1 MRACTGYKIV
11 LFFCCLL
18 FWAPIMAQKKLAD
31 APKISPALLIKD
43 LQTLHKILKQNHPS
57 IYWYTPKDSMDFY
70 FSIALA
76 SVKDAMSAW
85 AFKNVVATYL
95 ANIKCGHTSVHF
107 SPKLTKQYATY
118 RYPLFPLQLKV
129 WKDSAVVIGN
139 LFTKDSI
146 LKRGTIVTAINQ
158 LPIKPLV
165 DSIYSMIST
174 DGNSINFKSQVLTN
188 NFSGWYKARFGNTDS
203 LYQISY
209 IDSAGYAKT
218 TSIAAY
224 VPPKPK
230 KDSLS
235 KSSVV
240 NSKTKIPKPAP
251 IKKWTL
257 LVDSTANTAFM
268 NLTSFSGS
276 GLRKFIRQS
285 FRTIKT
291 SGIKNLVIDLR
302 SNGGGNVKNSTLL
315 TRYISDHSFKIADSV
330 VAIRRG
336 ISKVPFSSYFDVMGY
351 AFAKA
356 VISKKQSDSGFH
368 LKRYEKHYHAPVKKN
383 HFDGSVYILQGGFTF
398 SASTLFTSP
407 LMNQKNVT
415 IVGEESG
422 GGYYGNSAMMIPS
435 IKLPHSKLL
444 FRLPLFRLVMDKTR
458 PKGGGVIPHVTV
470 DPSSYAIKQGF
481 DIKLETVKKM
491 IQQKKIKAQ

>member
-1 MRACTGYKIV
+1 MRGGNGYKLV
-11 LFFCCLL
+11 LFICCLTFL
-18 FWAPIMAQKKLAD
+18 APVMAQKKLVA
-31 APKISPALLIKD
+31 APKIPPALLIKD
-43 LQTLHKILKQNHPS
+43 LHTLQKVIVQNHPS
-57 IYWYTPKDSMDFY
+57 TYWHTPKDSMDIY
-70 FSIALA
+70 FTAALA
-76 SVKDAMSAW
+76 AVKDSMSVW
-85 AFKNVVATYL
+85 AFKNIVATYL

-268 NLTSFSGS
+268 NLSSFSGK
-276 GLRKFIRQS
+276 GFRRFIRQS
-285 FRTIKT
+285 FRTIH
-291 SGIKNLVIDLR
+291 SRGVKNLVIDLR
-302 SNGGGNVKNSTLL
+302 SNGGGEIKNSTLL

-330 VAIRRG
+330 VAKNRG
-336 ISKVPFSSYFDVMGY
+336 IRKIPGSSYFDLMGY
-351 AFAKA
+351 ALAK
-356 VISKKQSDSGFH
+356 VMISKKASDGGFH
-368 LKRYEKHYHAPVKKN
+368 ISRYEKHYYIPITKN

-407 LMNQKNVT
+407 LIKQKNVT
-415 IVGEESG
+415 IVGEETG
-422 GGYYGNSAMMIPS
+422 GGYYGNSAILIPS

-444 FRLPLFRLVMDKTR
+444 FRLPLYRMVMDKTR
-458 PKGGGVIPHVTV
+458 PKGGGVIPDVLV
-470 DPSSYAIKQGF
+470 EPSSYAIKLGI
-481 DIKLETVKKM
+481 DNKLEAVKKM
-491 IQQKKIKAQ
+491 IQQKN

>member
-1 MRACTGYKIV
+1 MRGGNGYKLV
-11 LFFCCLL
+11 LIFCCLFFGL
-18 FWAPIMAQKKLAD
+18 SVMAQKKLAD
-31 APKISPALLIKD
+31 APKIAPALLIKD
-43 LQTLHKILKQNHPS
+43 LHTLQKVIVQNHPS
-57 IYWYTPKDSMDFY
+57 TYWYSPKDSMDFY
-70 FSIALA
+70 FSTALA
-76 SVKDAMSAW
+76 SVKDSMTAW
-85 AFKNVVATYL
+85 NFKNVVATYL

-107 SPKLTKQYATY
+107 SPKLTKQYANY
-118 RYPLFPLQLKV
+118 RFPQFPLQLKV

-158 LPIKPLV
+158 IPVQYLM
-165 DSIYSMIST
+165 DSLYSIIST

-188 NFSGWYKARFGNTDS
+188 NFAGWYKSKFGDADS
-203 LYQISY
+203 VYQISY
-209 IDSAGYAKT
+209 IDSAGYAAT

-224 VPPKPK
+224 VPPKTK

-235 KSSVV
+235 KSTVAS
-240 NSKTKIPKPAP
+240 SKPTIPKPAP

-257 LVDSTANTAFM
+257 LVDSTGNTAFM
-268 NLTSFSGS
+268 NLTTFSGK
-276 GLRKFIRQS
+276 GLRKFIRRS

-291 SGIKNLVIDLR
+291 RSVKNLVIDIR
-302 SNGGGNVKNSTLL
+302 SNGGGNIKNSTLL
-315 TRYISDHSFKIADSV
+315 SRYISDHSFKIADSV
-330 VAIRRG
+330 VSNNRG
-336 ISKVPFSSYFDVMGY
+336 ITKVPLTSFLNVVYY
-351 AFAKA
+351 AIAKT
-356 VISKKQSDSGFH
+356 VISKKEADGKFH
-368 LKRYEKHYHAPVKKN
+368 FKRFEKHYYTPVTKN
-383 HFDGSVYILQGGFTF
+383 HFDGNVYILQGGYTF

-407 LMNQKNVT
+407 LMKQKNVT

-458 PKGGGVIPHVTV
+458 PKGNGVIPHVMV

-481 DIKLETVKKM
+481 DIKLEAVKKM
-491 IQQKKIKAQ
+491 IQQKN

>member
-1 MRACTGYKIV
+1 MRGGNGYKLV
-11 LFFCCLL
+11 LFICCLTFL
-18 FWAPIMAQKKLAD
+18 APVMAQKKLVA
-31 APKISPALLIKD
+31 APKIPPALLIKD
-43 LQTLHKILKQNHPS
+43 LHTLQKVIVQNHPS
-57 IYWYTPKDSMDFY
+57 TYWHTPKDSMDIY
-70 FSIALA
+70 FTAALA
-76 SVKDAMSAW
+76 AVKDSMSVW
-85 AFKNVVATYL
+85 AFKNIVATYL

-268 NLTSFSGS
+268 NLSSFSGK
-276 GLRKFIRQS
+276 GFRKFVRQS
-285 FRTIKT
+285 FRTIH
-291 SGIKNLVIDLR
+291 SRGVKNLVIDLR
-302 SNGGGNVKNSTLL
+302 SNGGGEIKNSTLL

-330 VAIRRG
+330 VAKNRG
-336 ISKVPFSSYFDVMGY
+336 IRKIPGSSYFDLMGY
-351 AFAKA
+351 ALAK
-356 VISKKQSDSGFH
+356 VMISKKASDGGFH
-368 LKRYEKHYHAPVKKN
+368 ISRYEKHYYIPITKN

-407 LMNQKNVT
+407 LIKQKNVT
-415 IVGEESG
+415 IVGEETG
-422 GGYYGNSAMMIPS
+422 GGYYGNSAILIPS

-444 FRLPLFRLVMDKTR
+444 FRLPLYRMVMDKTR
-458 PKGGGVIPHVTV
+458 PKGGGVIPDVLV
-470 DPSSYAIKQGF
+470 EPSSYAIKLGI
-481 DIKLETVKKM
+481 DNKLEAVKKM
-491 IQQKKIKAQ
+491 IQQKN